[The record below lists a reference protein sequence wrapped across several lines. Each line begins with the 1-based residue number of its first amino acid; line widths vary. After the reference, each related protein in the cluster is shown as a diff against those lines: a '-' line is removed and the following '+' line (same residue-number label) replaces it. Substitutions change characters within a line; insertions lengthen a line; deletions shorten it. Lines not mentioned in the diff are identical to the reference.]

1 MADQRRDADVIQG
14 SQKEPEDTVSL
25 RALSDEDLT
34 YIANNPGYR
43 AMLQDLLS
51 PYIGGKGVSADHA
64 STSHDGR
71 GTDPTRPAQEDD
83 EVEAPDQRFSAAE
96 ESADNTAS
104 RILQTIAQVLGKR
117 GEGADSPA
125 SKRQRLEEA
134 NDTISELQEP
144 QVFDPSLDREDKEE
158 FRFEAPD
165 RVGSYL
171 EQHFRRSLSK
181 EERTA
186 MLRKHPKPDTKV
198 MVPPKLDQFITD
210 FAPRKVDKARDA
222 ALTKIQGNLLYA
234 ANPLANLWAN
244 LIQQGL
250 DGDQQVVIPVSDVL
264 DVVQR
269 SLVLL
274 GNANNL
280 LSERRREL
288 ALEAVHPSL
297 KKYAKGDFT
306 QAESDLF
313 GGKFK
318 EELVQKVEAGGALSK
333 AVRIVSRGTKV
344 YQNPQAQHRGKNP
357 LFQSRTSGYGAVF
370 GRKYSPY
377 QAHSSYSSSQ
387 GKGRH
392 TTGKPYHKKGSVFE
406 RLGQQPDRSASVQ
419 IADQR
424 N

>member
-1 MADQRRDADVIQG
+1 
-14 SQKEPEDTVSL
+14 
-25 RALSDEDLT
+25 
-34 YIANNPGYR
+34 
-43 AMLQDLLS
+43 
-51 PYIGGKGVSADHA
+51 
-64 STSHDGR
+64 
-71 GTDPTRPAQEDD
+71 
-83 EVEAPDQRFSAAE
+83 
-96 ESADNTAS
+96 
-104 RILQTIAQVLGKR
+104 
-117 GEGADSPA
+117 
-125 SKRQRLEEA
+125 
-134 NDTISELQEP
+134 
-144 QVFDPSLDREDKEE
+144 
-158 FRFEAPD
+158 
-165 RVGSYL
+165 
-171 EQHFRRSLSK
+171 
-181 EERTA
+181 

-250 DGDQQVVIPVSDVL
+250 DGDQQAVIPVSDVL

-306 QAESDLF
+306 QAGSDLF

-318 EELVQKVEAGGALSK
+318 EELVQKVEADGALSK